1 MPVGK
6 WMEIIGM
13 DSKAPGGRR
22 EGVIPPPVTRPA
34 SQRTAQLREQSARE
48 LLSKEDSSPSPPPE
62 KEKQERKVVKKEE
75 KEHGGWEPWL
85 EIQRGNFNPV
95 KVCPLSSSINQELY
109 MPSAITLP
117 FLSFKKTSK
126 RLFTGFDDQGS
137 PLPGISKSSAASTKL
152 DCMAG
157 SVGW

>member
-22 EGVIPPPVTRPA
+22 EGIIPPPVTRPA
-34 SQRTAQLREQSARE
+34 SQRTAQLREQSARD
-48 LLSKEDSSPSPPPE
+48 LLSREDSSPSPPPE

-75 KEHGGWEPWL
+75 KEQGGWEPWL

-95 KVCPLSSSINQELY
+95 KVWALLLPTDHQVSAYFLRPHGFPQSKDISTSISCVTGSQQYMLS
-109 MPSAITLP
+109 
-117 FLSFKKTSK
+117 
-126 RLFTGFDDQGS
+126 
-137 PLPGISKSSAASTKL
+137 
-152 DCMAG
+152 
-157 SVGW
+157 

>member
-48 LLSKEDSSPSPPPE
+48 HQSKDDDALSPSPPPE
-62 KEKQERKVVKKEE
+62 KEKQERKVAKKEE
-75 KEHGGWEPWL
+75 KEHGWEPWL

-95 KVCPLSSSINQELY
+95 KVDRLSLRAWSCLVQDMCIALIDVELE
-109 MPSAITLP
+109 I
-117 FLSFKKTSK
+117 FWRTS
-126 RLFTGFDDQGS
+126 RTH
-137 PLPGISKSSAASTKL
+137 
-152 DCMAG
+152 
-157 SVGW
+157 